1 MGSAVVQTIGIA
13 FNLKR
18 PSDDDTYEEY
28 DEIET
33 IQALRKEIKR
43 YGFKT
48 VLLEQDD
55 AFLRT
60 ISTAKVDFVVN
71 IAEGKG
77 ATRARESQVPC
88 VLESLGIPYSG
99 SDPIALGITLDKY
112 LTSRL
117 LQAAGVPVPRIYMI
131 RSLNEVEQL
140 HGIFK
145 GEKRFIVKPRWEGSS
160 RGIFLNSVV
169 AGTTDLRKRA
179 RRILSVYRQP
189 ALAEEFLTGDEIT
202 VGVYGNKAPRVLGMM
217 RIRHRDP
224 SEKYFIYSLENKKD
238 WETKIVYEGQA
249 SIPRRIRDQVAR
261 YAVQAFQALELRDL
275 ARIDFRTGGN
285 GIPGIIDINPLPGL
299 SPRYSDLPILC
310 RLNGGTYSG
319 LIKILLR
326 ESLKRYGLKLRDWG
340 IEELG
345 N

>member
-1 MGSAVVQTIGIA
+1 MGSAGIQTIGIA

-33 IQALRKEIKR
+33 IEALQKEIER

-48 VLLEQDD
+48 VLLEQD
-55 AFLRT
+55 AVFLKN
-60 ISTAKVDFVVN
+60 ISAAKVDFVLN

-77 ATRARESQVPC
+77 ASRARESQVPC

-117 LQAAGVPVPRIYMI
+117 LQAAGIPVPQLHMI
-131 RSLNEVEQL
+131 RSLSEVEQL
-140 HGIFK
+140 RGIFRGK
-145 GEKRFIVKPRWEGSS
+145 KSFIVKPRWEGSS
-160 RGIFLNSVV
+160 KGIFLNSVV
-169 AGTTDLRKRA
+169 AGPADLKKRA
-179 RRILSVYRQP
+179 GRILSRYRQP

-202 VGVYGNKAPRVLGMM
+202 VGVYGNKTPRVLGMM
-217 RIRHRDP
+217 RIRQRDP
-224 SEKYFIYSLENKKD
+224 SQKYFIYSLENKKD

-249 SIPRRIRDQVAR
+249 AIPRRVREKVAR

-275 ARIDFRTGGN
+275 ARIDFRVGGN

-310 RLNGGTYSG
+310 RLNGGTYAG

-326 ESLKRYGLKLRDWG
+326 ESLKRYGYGLQLR
-340 IEELG
+340 